1 MNKIKTTKKAMK
13 ESFNKIIAIGYCN
26 AQNLLHYEDAYTYCT
41 RAEGWACDNYAIDNV
56 LISTGYAPIASKNIT
71 NCNYELVNKYDL
83 QAEKI
88 INNYE
93 LSYEQKK
100 KLVKALL
107 NEFVLEAT
115 KD

>member
-13 ESFNKIIAIGYCN
+13 ESFGKIISIGYCN

-41 RAEGWACDNYAIDNV
+41 RAEGWACNNYAIDNV
-56 LISTGYAPIASKNIT
+56 LISTGYAPIASKNS
-71 NCNYELVNKYDL
+71 NCNYELVKKYDL

-88 INNYE
+88 TYNRE

-100 KLVKALL
+100 ELVKALL
-107 NEFVLEAT
+107 NEFVAEVT

>member
-1 MNKIKTTKKAMK
+1 MNKIKTTKKAMR
-13 ESFNKIIAIGYCN
+13 ENFNKIISIGYCN

-56 LISTGYAPIASKNIT
+56 LISTGYAPIASKNS
-71 NCNYELVNKYDL
+71 NCNYELVKKYDSL
-83 QAEKI
+83 AEKI
-88 INNYE
+88 VYNYD

-100 KLVKALL
+100 QQVTALL
-107 NEFVLEAT
+107 QEFVTEAT